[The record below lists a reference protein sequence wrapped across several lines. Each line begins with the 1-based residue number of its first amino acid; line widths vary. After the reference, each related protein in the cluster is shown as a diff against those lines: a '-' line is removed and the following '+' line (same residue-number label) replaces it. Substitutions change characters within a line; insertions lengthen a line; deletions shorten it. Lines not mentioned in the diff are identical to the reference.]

1 MAKMQEVPR
10 KETKDP
16 IGVIFGDTV
25 RRLREGNGWT
35 QEQLAEEAEVSATYV
50 GFIERGENVP
60 TLNII
65 LKLADALRVTP
76 AQLIEDVSRRR

>member
-10 KETKDP
+10 KEQKDP
-16 IGVIFGDTV
+16 VGVIFGETV
-25 RRLREGNGWT
+25 RRLREARTWT
-35 QEQLAEEAEVSATYV
+35 QEDLAEQAEMSVTYV
-50 GFIERGENVP
+50 GFIERGDNVP
-60 TLNII
+60 SLNII